1 MVTDVRWKERFDNF
15 DRAFALLREALAGG
29 GAHLNQLEREGTI
42 HRFEYT
48 FELSWKAM
56 KDYLEAA
63 GVAMPTLTP
72 RAIIEAALAAGVI
85 REGHV
90 WTDMLRQRNLLAHTY
105 NLRHSDDALAAI
117 ETRHLPEMAQLHAWL
132 AGKLQE

>member
-1 MVTDVRWKERFDNF
+1 MSRSEPQVSR
-15 DRAFALLREALAGG
+15 LRTL
-29 GAHLNQLEREGTI
+29 R
-42 HRFEYT
+42 
-48 FELSWKAM
+48 SV
-56 KDYLEAA
+56 AA
-63 GVAMPTLTP
+63 GLLGLACLAQIITLTVIDP
-72 RAIIEAALAAGVI
+72 AWLRWVAASLTAIAAAALAAGVI

-117 ETRHLPEMAQLHAWL
+117 ESRYLAEMAQLHAWL